1 MREVDNK
8 IPPIPI
14 PQTLNLTLEATKLCT
29 EPFAVNRYHAMRP
42 LASEYSS
49 PSLTMMLEIG
59 LRTAEANRL
68 WSIFNNIAQTSV
80 WLAVGAAVAEKR
92 SGQQIRAG
100 YRQLVLGAQIGNSSN
115 HCYANSLVKCVLWL
129 CEDTTELQAMLGQLL
144 FDGVRPALTGSP
156 HCLWRNDS
164 WQEAMTGWA
173 MPHSQHDVGEFLR
186 YFVQQSGG
194 LKYALEL
201 SWEARLFNGADDD
214 AVRTDV
220 TNSEVLVIDPYLAD
234 ATHRGDSVM
243 LQHLIHAWENQAY
256 IHALTERPLILAI
269 LIGRFSN
276 EGGRIRKYH
285 GKIIPNEFLEIPV
298 FDINSFHAKR
308 YELNSFVA
316 HSGSTPFAGHYTAVF
331 RHGSMCLKA
340 DDGLVAQP
348 LDDVQ
353 FQQMCSQGHLF
364 FYQSV

>member
-1 MREVDNK
+1 MEHLQQYCPDIGVAGRGSLL
-8 IPPIPI
+8 
-14 PQTLNLTLEATKLCT
+14 QT
-29 EPFAVNRYHAMRP
+29 R
-42 LASEYSS
+42 
-49 PSLTMMLEIG
+49 
-59 LRTAEANRL
+59 
-68 WSIFNNIAQTSV
+68 
-80 WLAVGAAVAEKR
+80 AVAEKR
-92 SGQQIRAG
+92 SGQQIGAG
-100 YRQLVLGAQIGNSSN
+100 YRQLVLGAQICNSGNG
-115 HCYANSLVKCVLWL
+115 CYANFLVKCVLWL

-156 HCLWRNDS
+156 HYLWHNDS

-201 SWEARLFNGADDD
+201 SWEAKLFNGADDD

-243 LQHLIHAWENQAY
+243 FQHLVHAWENQAY

-276 EGGRIRKYH
+276 DCGHIRKYH

-298 FDINSFHAKR
+298 FDIDSFHAKC

-331 RHGSMCLKA
+331 RHGSTCLKA
-340 DDGLVAQP
+340 DDGFVAQP

-353 FQQMCSQGHLF
+353 FQQMCSQGYLF

>member
-1 MREVDNK
+1 MWV
-8 IPPIPI
+8 
-14 PQTLNLTLEATKLCT
+14 
-29 EPFAVNRYHAMRP
+29 
-42 LASEYSS
+42 SS
-49 PSLTMMLEIG
+49 SG
-59 LRTAEANRL
+59 
-68 WSIFNNIAQTSV
+68 TS
-80 WLAVGAAVAEKR
+80 
-92 SGQQIRAG
+92 
-100 YRQLVLGAQIGNSSN
+100 
-115 HCYANSLVKCVLWL
+115 
-129 CEDTTELQAMLGQLL
+129 
-144 FDGVRPALTGSP
+144 
-156 HCLWRNDS
+156 
-164 WQEAMTGWA
+164 
-173 MPHSQHDVGEFLR
+173 
-186 YFVQQSGG
+186 QQSGG

-214 AVRTDV
+214 AVRADV

-234 ATHRGDSVM
+234 ATHRGDSLM
-243 LQHLIHAWENQAY
+243 LQHLVHAWENQAY

-276 EGGRIRKYH
+276 DGGHIRKYH

-316 HSGSTPFAGHYTAVF
+316 HSGSTPFAGHCTAVF
-331 RHGSMCLKA
+331 RHGSTYLKA

-353 FQQMCSQGHLF
+353 FQQMCSQEYLF